1 MNKYIDICNPP
12 KKKLEILSI
21 IGALTYFK
29 ELLEDKEIAC
39 YAASIAVTMKDV
51 SPTQM
56 RRYYSYV
63 KGIEQI
69 NRHLVDNETRAFKD
83 KHKLILLLP
92 KIAGSSERK
101 HLHDLYEIVAVCIPK
116 IMDVGDVRAF
126 VAFFEA
132 ILDYH
137 STIERKPE
145 DQ

>member
-1 MNKYIDICNPP
+1 MHSQDI
-12 KKKLEILSI
+12 IQI
-21 IGALTYFK
+21 IGELTYFK
-29 ELLEDKEIAC
+29 ELLEHPEIAC
-39 YAASIAVTMKDV
+39 YAASIAVTMKDI

-69 NRHLVDNETRAFKD
+69 NRHLNSETNDFLQKY
-83 KHKLILLLP
+83 KLNLLLP

-101 HLHDLYEIVAVCIPK
+101 YLFDLYEVVEACIPK
-116 IMDVGDVRAF
+116 IMDIGDMRAF

-145 DQ
+145 E